1 MFIILKLSRTYI
13 GGKTEVGMIVASIA
27 TLVYLLPVARVVT
40 WDIYQSVLELVALVT
55 GVAFLS
61 RVENKKGVL
70 NAGMSLLDPSIQKVC
85 PTGLSG

>member
-1 MFIILKLSRTYI
+1 MFLILKLIRTYI

-27 TLVYLLPVARVVT
+27 TLVYLLPIAPGFT
-40 WDIYQSVLELVALVT
+40 WDIYQAVLNLIAVIT

-70 NAGMSLLDPSIQKVC
+70 NAVKSLFATLKKK
-85 PTGLSG
+85 